1 MSEPTKGEEP
11 KPPGALEKIA
21 TVISVLLIASLLAVL
36 LWDATHPNAP
46 PAFEVTTGEFEPAGS
61 VLRLPVHVS
70 NTGDESAKSV
80 VVHVELTQA
89 DTAVSESDV
98 TIDWLPGR
106 SKRDAIA
113 VFSREDAKSAAGV
126 RAEVRG
132 YAVP

>member
-1 MSEPTKGEEP
+1 MSEERQP
-11 KPPGALEKIA
+11 KSPGALEKIA
-21 TVISVLLIASLLAVL
+21 TAISALLIASLLAVL
-36 LWDATHPNAP
+36 IWDATHPNRSP
-46 PAFEVTTGEFEPAGS
+46 EFEVTTGQFEPAGS
-61 VLRLPVHVS
+61 VYRLPVHVS

-80 VVHVELTQA
+80 VVHVELVRA
-89 DTAVSESDV
+89 DTAISESDI

-113 VFSREDAKSAAGV
+113 VFSREDATSGAAV